1 MAGGLDNCTPASVTT
16 LDPDDMFLQAENR
29 ARKDAELGFG
39 GPGIA
44 EPQFGVLMLKATY
57 EE

>member
-1 MAGGLDNCTPASVTT
+1 
-16 LDPDDMFLQAENR
+16 MFLQAENR